1 MTGHEQ
7 AIFKITLLA
16 RDLENQAKRTKDK
29 ELELLAATLMGYLA
43 SAQMEAL
50 EEFILWISFFLKSKA
65 EGKNPMLQKLLTIE
79 PCQLN

>member
-1 MTGHEQ
+1 
-7 AIFKITLLA
+7 
-16 RDLENQAKRTKDK
+16 
-29 ELELLAATLMGYLA
+29 
-43 SAQMEAL
+43 MEAL